1 MLNPSSHSLVYFCIA
16 ISNFKHVINIKCDSS
31 LIRNCNWSKATAEH
45 IEQYQLSLNERL
57 LLIETYTIMT
67 NCRDWHCQCVEHR
80 NHINVLC
87 RSLINYCID
96 ASHETIPMNR
106 RVGKDVPGWDK
117 LVRPERD
124 RSLFWHWM
132 WQESGNHRTA
142 LYIVL

>member
-1 MLNPSSHSLVYFCIA
+1 
-16 ISNFKHVINIKCDSS
+16 
-31 LIRNCNWSKATAEH
+31 
-45 IEQYQLSLNERL
+45 
-57 LLIETYTIMT
+57 MT

-80 NHINVLC
+80 NYINVLC
-87 RSLINYCID
+87 RTLINCCID

-132 WQESGNHRTA
+132 WQESGKPQNGVVYSIMKRTRHQYHYA
-142 LYIVL
+142 VRRCKKQI